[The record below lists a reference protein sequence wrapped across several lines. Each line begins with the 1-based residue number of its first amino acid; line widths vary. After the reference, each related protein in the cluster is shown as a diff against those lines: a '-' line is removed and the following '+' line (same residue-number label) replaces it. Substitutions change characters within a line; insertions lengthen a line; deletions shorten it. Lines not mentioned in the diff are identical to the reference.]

1 MFRIGRFL
9 QAALLL
15 FVAAGVGAVHS
26 QQAYPAKIIRV
37 IVPYSAGG
45 TLDLVARTYAE
56 AVSRSVGQTL
66 VIDNKAGGNTFI
78 GMQDCARS
86 QPDGYT
92 LCIVNSDALSVG
104 PSAFTKMPYVPTRDL
119 VGITTM
125 AAPFAGIFARASA
138 PFEDFKEM
146 IAYAK
151 ANPGKLSYASWG
163 AGTISQLYL
172 ELFNQR
178 LKAEMLMVPYRGSAN
193 VLQAVLAGETELGY
207 FALGQVLPYIKEGK
221 IKPVVITGSRRAP
234 ELPNIPSGSELGVD
248 LGVKSEF
255 GVYAPVATP
264 PEIVRKLNAAFVA
277 AGRDPK
283 VQKVLTEQ
291 SIETLGTSVDATN
304 KAMKVQLEAA
314 QKVYRDF
321 NLKPND

>member
-9 QAALLL
+9 QAIVLVL
-15 FVAAGVGAVHS
+15 AAANGGTVHS
-26 QQAYPAKIIRV
+26 QQAYPVRPIRL
-37 IVPYSAGG
+37 IVPYTAGG
-45 TLDLVARTYAE
+45 TLDLVARSYAE
-56 AVSRSVGQTL
+56 AVSKGIGQPV

-78 GMQDCARS
+78 GMGECARS

-92 LCIVNSDALSVG
+92 LCIINSDALSVG
-104 PSAFTKMPYVPTRDL
+104 PSAFTKMPYVPTKDL
-119 VGITTM
+119 IGISTL
-125 AAPFAGIFARASA
+125 AAPFAGIFARANA
-138 PFEDFKEM
+138 PFSDFKGM
-146 IAYAK
+146 VAYAK
-151 ANPGKLSYASWG
+151 ANPGKLAYASWG
-163 AGTISQLYL
+163 SGTISQLYL

-207 FALGQVLPYIKEGK
+207 FALGQVLPYIKDGK
-221 IKPVVITGSRRAP
+221 IKPIAITGSRRAP
-234 ELPNIPSGSELGVD
+234 QLPDTPSGSELGVD

-264 PEIVRKLNAAFVA
+264 PQILQKLNSVFVA
-277 AGRDPK
+277 AGRDPS
-283 VQKVLTEQ
+283 VQKVLSEQ
-291 SIETLGTSVDATN
+291 SMVTLGTSVDEIN

-314 QKVYRDF
+314 RAVYKDF